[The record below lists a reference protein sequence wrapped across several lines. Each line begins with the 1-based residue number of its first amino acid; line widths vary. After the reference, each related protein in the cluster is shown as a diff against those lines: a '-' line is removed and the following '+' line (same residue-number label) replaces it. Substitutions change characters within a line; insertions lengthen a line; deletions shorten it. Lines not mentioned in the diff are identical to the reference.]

1 MKISRTSL
9 PIFLILLSLSGISTA
24 QGLQF
29 KSMDE
34 LTENRTSYNVFN
46 KSDITFSDYFT
57 LNMQLSIVDPST
69 FGYIC
74 DIQEI
79 NSSLDYTL
87 VYVNNNDTAFFL
99 KFNEDNKKNQLSIPL
114 NKNDLGKG
122 RWFDLSI
129 EFNSMDDIIT
139 IIYNEVEYSIEKNIS
154 QNKLT
159 PEINFGKY
167 KSFIDVPSFALR
179 NLSINDSKRKCSFP
193 FNENTG
199 TEVHNSYGKL
209 IGKVENPIWLVNESY
224 HWKLRHS
231 YSSDDVTILN
241 YDEANQRMV
250 IISRDSLS
258 FYNFNTN
265 STQHFKQEGTLPVP
279 VRLATSF
286 IDSVNNLMYVYEVN
300 DFDFDKPSIAAL
312 DLDSHNWLIKSYN
325 QLPNQRHHHTGYFDA
340 LQQQYL
346 IFGGYG
352 VMQYFNKF
360 NLYDIESKEW
370 NSLTFSGDTI
380 YPRFFS
386 GMVPYANNSLIIFGG
401 SGNLSGEQS
410 AGKIYFHDCYKV
422 NLGNRSIKKMWDL
435 NTISKNMVSARN
447 MVLSEDSA
455 SFYTLYYPEYIPNS
469 YLNLYKF
476 SIETG
481 EYTILGD
488 SIPIL
493 SERIETNANLF
504 CNNLTNELYCTVQ
517 EIKEDGASNI
527 RIYSISKTPISEDA
541 FYQEYSQNINRR
553 LLSLFIIV
561 FILTLLIW
569 IYKLLRTRI
578 KKQKKIKEQQKYIND
593 KRSLDLKV
601 SKNKEDTNAI
611 YLFGDFTVYSKT
623 GQDISHLFSPKV
635 KLLFLYIL
643 LNSNKKTVGV
653 SSEKIYAA
661 IWPEKD
667 NKQAKNLKGVTQNQL
682 RKILNDLEGIELVYE
697 KGLFY
702 FNFQEAIYCDYFE
715 LQLLLEDLQIP
726 ETNRE
731 EIIQKLL
738 SIVSEGPF
746 LKSLNNKCFDTFKQ
760 KLEIKTQLILPTQL
774 EKYFKNKDYL
784 QTISIAQ
791 ILNHIELLN
800 EYAFYYELMS
810 YMKLE
815 MPEMAKKCYT
825 SFLIDYKSTLDENFP
840 HTFREITEENP
851 FKLGLS
857 NK

>member
-1 MKISRTSL
+1 MKMFRISF
-9 PIFLILLSLSGISTA
+9 PILLIFFSLSRISTA

-34 LTENRTSYNVFN
+34 LTENRTSYSVFDRAA
-46 KSDITFSDYFT
+46 SSFTDYFT
-57 LNMQLSIVDPST
+57 INMQLSIVDPST

-74 DIQEI
+74 DIKEV

-99 KFNEDNKKNQLSIPL
+99 KFNEDNKKNLLSIPL
-114 NKNDLGKG
+114 NKKQLGKG

-129 EFNSMDDIIT
+129 EFNSMDNIIK
-139 IIYNEVEYSIEKNIS
+139 IIYNQVVYIIEKNIS

-159 PEINFGKY
+159 PEINFGKH

-179 NLSINDSKRKCSFP
+179 NLSIKDSKRECSFP
-193 FNENTG
+193 FNENIG
-199 TEVHNSYGKL
+199 TDVHDSYGKL

-231 YSSDDVTILN
+231 YSSDDVSILN

-250 IISRDSLS
+250 IISRDSLL
-258 FYNFNTN
+258 FYIFNTN
-265 STQHFKQEGTLPVP
+265 SIQHFKQEGTLPVP

-300 DFDFDKPSIAAL
+300 DIDFNKPSIAAL
-312 DLDSHNWLIKSYN
+312 DLDNHNWIIKSYN
-325 QLPNQRHHHTGYFDA
+325 QLPDQRHHHTGYFDT
-340 LQQQYL
+340 QMQQYF

-360 NLYDIESKEW
+360 NSYDIASNEW
-370 NSLTFSGDTI
+370 NLLKFSGDTI

-386 GMVPYANNSLIIFGG
+386 GMIPYSNNSLIIFGG

-410 AGKIYFHDCYKV
+410 AGKIYYHDCYEV
-422 NLGNRSIKKMWDL
+422 NLSNRSIKKMWDL
-435 NTISKNMVSARN
+435 NTISRNMVSARN
-447 MVLSEDSA
+447 MVLSEDSS
-455 SFYTLYYPEYIPNS
+455 SFYTIYYPEYIPNS
-469 YLNLYKF
+469 YLNLYRF

-488 SIPIL
+488 SIPII

-504 CNNLTNELYCTVQ
+504 CNNLTNELYCSVQ
-517 EIKEDGASNI
+517 EINEDGSTNI
-527 RIYSISKTPISEDA
+527 RIYSLYKTPISEDT
-541 FYQEYSQNINRR
+541 FYQNYSQNTNRR

-561 FILTLLIW
+561 FVMTFSIW
-569 IYKLLRTRI
+569 IYKLLRIQI
-578 KKQKKIKEQQKYIND
+578 KKQNKIKEQQKYIND
-593 KRSLDLKV
+593 QQNIDLKV
-601 SKNKEDTNAI
+601 SPHKQESNAI

-623 GQDISHLFSPKV
+623 GQDISHLFSPKI
-635 KLLFLYIL
+635 KLLFLFIL
-643 LNSNKKTVGV
+643 FNSNKKTVGV

-661 IWPEKD
+661 IWPDKD

-682 RKILNDLEGIELVYE
+682 RKILNDLVGIELVYE
-697 KGLFY
+697 KGLFH
-702 FNFQEAIYCDYFE
+702 FNFQDTIYCDYFD
-715 LQLLLEDLQIP
+715 LQLLIEDLQIP

-760 KLEIKTQLILPTQL
+760 NLEIKTQLILPTQL
-774 EKYFKNKDYL
+774 EKYFKKENYL
-784 QTISIAQ
+784 LTISIAQ
-791 ILNHIELLN
+791 VLNYFELLN
-800 EYAFYYELMS
+800 EHAFYYELMS
-810 YMKLE
+810 YMKLK
-815 MPEMAKKCYT
+815 MPVLAKKRYT

-840 HTFREITEENP
+840 YTFREITEENP
-851 FKLGLS
+851 FKLG
-857 NK
+857 